1 MMLYHLLRMV
11 AVAVPVVPEEK
22 VETEMGQVIMVV
34 TKAILVIPALPVI
47 RAAMV
52 KVETLVLVE
61 KTQPQA

>member
-1 MMLYHLLRMV
+1 
-11 AVAVPVVPEEK
+11 
-22 VETEMGQVIMVV
+22 MGQVIMVV